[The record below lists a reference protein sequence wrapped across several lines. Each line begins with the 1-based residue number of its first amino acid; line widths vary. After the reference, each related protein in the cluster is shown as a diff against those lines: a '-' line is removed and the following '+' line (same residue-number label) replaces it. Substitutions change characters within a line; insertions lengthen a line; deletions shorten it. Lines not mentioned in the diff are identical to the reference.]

1 MVQLGTNRGQSMV
14 NQGLKWPRLSS
25 NGQVGIDIVTFGS
38 KISNLGSKVA
48 VSVMSKMD
56 PKMGKLG

>member
-1 MVQLGTNRGQSMV
+1 MV

-48 VSVMSKMD
+48 VSVISKMD